1 MIHFVCV
8 ATENKLYLPYLKQ
21 LIPDLVILGM
31 GIKWKGFVM
40 KYELI
45 IDYLKSLNDDD
56 IVCFVDAYDI
66 LPTKNIIHLEDR
78 FNEFMKKNPNVKM
91 IIGSDKSNNILSDIF
106 GSYMFGNINGNSR
119 LNGGQYIGYVKNISY
134 ILNKIFDITTF
145 KDDQIELTK
154 YAINNPDDIHIDN
167 VKHFFNVKTNPL
179 IQTKNNYDS
188 CFLHANANGQL
199 EDFLLEEYNIIV
211 PLNIK
216 IQNYIMNIEGMC
228 KKLKLY
234 LGYIIDDSIKQINF
248 TPQYQEN
255 SNHPLIPPQ
264 TSCKSQD

>member
-1 MIHFVCV
+1 MIHYVCV

-40 KYELI
+40 KIELM
-45 IDYLKSLNDDD
+45 IDYLKTLNEND
-56 IVCFVDAYDI
+56 IVCVIDAYDL

-91 IIGSDKSNNILSDIF
+91 VIGCDKSNNILFNMVCSMLFD
-106 GSYMFGNINGNSR
+106 NINGNSR

-134 ILNKIFDITTF
+134 ILNSFNLTTL
-145 KDDQIELTK
+145 KDDQVELTT
-154 YAINNPDDIHIDN
+154 YANNNPDFIYIDN
-167 VKHFFNVKTNPL
+167 VKHFFNVQANPL
-179 IQTKNNYDS
+179 IQAKNNYDS

-199 EDFLLEEYNIIV
+199 EDFLLEEHNIIV

-216 IQNYIMNIEGMC
+216 TQNYIINIEGLC
-228 KKLKLY
+228 KKFKLY
-234 LGYIIDDSIKQINF
+234 LGYIIDNLSKQINF